1 MKTLFYA
8 TVLMYGMSFSV
19 TVIADLITNKTQFF
33 GGLNMTICVVG
44 HSNPDTD
51 SVTSA
56 IALSALMN
64 AQGQAAKACMQSDA
78 DGLNPESKMVLDR
91 FGLAAPEQI
100 SDASGKQ
107 LALVDFSDIGQGPDN
122 LSDAEVVA
130 IVDHHKIGDVTTN
143 NPILFRAEPVGCT
156 GTVLNKMF
164 KDSGIAMP
172 KDVAGGM
179 LAAILS
185 DTVNFKSPTCTDD
198 DKAAVAELKSVA
210 GVDDTEE
217 LFMAM
222 LKAKS
227 SVDGVPAKDLLF
239 RDYKD
244 FDMNGNK
251 VGVGQLELATL
262 DQVADIREDLM
273 KAMAEVK
280 ADGRHSVLLMLTDVV
295 KEGTDLVV
303 LSEDTALIENA
314 FDGKLE
320 NASMWVDGMMSRK
333 KQTVPNLQNAF
344 GC

>member
-1 MKTLFYA
+1 MA
-8 TVLMYGMSFSV
+8 IS
-19 TVIADLITNKTQFF
+19 
-33 GGLNMTICVVG
+33 VVG

-56 IALSALMN
+56 IALATLLT
-64 AQGQAAKACMQSDA
+64 AQGQEAQACMQSALA
-78 DGLNPESKMVLDR
+78 DLNPESKVVLEK
-91 FGLAAPEQI
+91 FGLEAPVEI
-100 SDASGKQ
+100 SDAGGKDI
-107 LALVDFSDIGQGPDN
+107 ALVDFSDLAQGPAN
-122 LSDAEVVA
+122 LADANVVA
-130 IVDHHKIGDVTTN
+130 VVDHHKVGDLTTN
-143 NPILFRAEPVGCT
+143 SPILFRAEPVGCT

-164 KDSGIAMP
+164 KEAGVAIP
-172 KDVAGGM
+172 KNVAGGM

-185 DTVNFKSPTCTDD
+185 DTVNFKSPTCTDA
-198 DKAAVAELKSVA
+198 DKVAVADLKTVA
-210 GVDDTEE
+210 GVDDTDA
-217 LFMAM
+217 LFMDM

-262 DQVADIREDLM
+262 DQVAAIRADLM
-273 KAMAEVK
+273 KAMEEAKAE
-280 ADGRHSVLLMLTDVV
+280 GRHSVLLMLTDVV

-303 LSEDTALIENA
+303 LSDDPALVEKA

-320 NASMWVDGMMSRK
+320 SNVMWVDGMMSRK
-333 KQTVPNLQNAF
+333 KQTVPNLQTAF

>member
-1 MKTLFYA
+1 
-8 TVLMYGMSFSV
+8 
-19 TVIADLITNKTQFF
+19 
-33 GGLNMTICVVG
+33 MTICVVG

-56 IALSALMN
+56 IALTALLK
-64 AQGQAAKACMQSDA
+64 AQGEDAKACMQSDA
-78 DGLNPESKMVLDR
+78 AGLNPESKMVLDR
-91 FGLAAPEQI
+91 FGLEAPEEI
-100 SDASGKQ
+100 ADVAGKKV
-107 LALVDFSDIGQGPDN
+107 ALVDFSDISQAPAN
-122 LSDAEVVA
+122 ITDAEVVT

-143 NPILFRAEPVGCT
+143 NPILFRNEPVGCT

-164 KDSGIAMP
+164 KDAGLAIP

-198 DKAAVAELKSVA
+198 DKAAVAELKTVA
-210 GVDDTEE
+210 GVEDTEE
-217 LFMAM
+217 LFMSM

-227 SVDGVPAKDLLF
+227 SVAGVPAKDLLF

-244 FDMNGNK
+244 FDMKGNK

-262 DQVADIREDLM
+262 DQVADIRADLLAAM
-273 KAMAEVK
+273 KEVK

-303 LSEDTALIENA
+303 VSDDAALIEKA
-314 FDGKLE
+314 FDGKLDGT
-320 NASMWVDGMMSRK
+320 SMWVDGMMSRK

>member
-1 MKTLFYA
+1 
-8 TVLMYGMSFSV
+8 
-19 TVIADLITNKTQFF
+19 
-33 GGLNMTICVVG
+33 MTICVVG

-51 SVTSA
+51 SVTAA
-56 IALSALMN
+56 IGLATLLK
-64 AQGQAAKACMQSDA
+64 AQGQDAKACMQA
-78 DGLNPESKMVLDR
+78 NAANLNPESKMVLDR
-91 FGLAAPEQI
+91 FGLAMPEEVA
-100 SDASGKQ
+100 DVAGKKV
-107 LALVDFSDIGQGPDN
+107 ALVDFSDKNQAPANIGE
-122 LSDAEVVA
+122 AEVVT

-143 NPILFRAEPVGCT
+143 NPILFRNEPVGCT
-156 GTVLNKMF
+156 GTVLHKMF
-164 KDSGIAMP
+164 KDAGVDIP

-198 DKAAVAELKSVA
+198 DKAAVAELKAVA
-210 GVDDTEE
+210 GVEDTEE
-217 LFMAM
+217 LFMSM

-244 FDMNGNK
+244 FDMKGNK
-251 VGVGQLELATL
+251 VGIGQLELATL
-262 DQVADIREDLM
+262 DQVADIRDDLLAAI
-273 KAMAEVK
+273 KEVK

-303 LSEDTALIENA
+303 VSDDPALIEKA

-320 NASMWVDGMMSRK
+320 DTSMWVEGMMSRK
-333 KQTVPNLQNAF
+333 KQTVPNLQSAF